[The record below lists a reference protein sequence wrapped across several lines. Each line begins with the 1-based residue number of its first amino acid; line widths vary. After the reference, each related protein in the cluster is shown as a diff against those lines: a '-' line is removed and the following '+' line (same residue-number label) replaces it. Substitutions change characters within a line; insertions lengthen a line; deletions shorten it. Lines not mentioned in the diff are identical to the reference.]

1 MTAKLHMNSKV
12 SAQVH
17 FVLCETCFWC
27 ASCFKIYKRSVAK
40 CPCCNSIRL
49 KSIPI
54 CDNEVYKFGHDPKRV
69 VALELSDIRKRNM
82 NISTAEVLLKVDA
95 KTCVYKQRDRKVTY
109 SVIDSGR
116 TLYLDNKD
124 IISAQLEACERL
136 LKYTEVVVDREAIQ
150 KEMAELS
157 MILEL
162 NPRRRRSCV
171 YHRPVEC

>member
-1 MTAKLHMNSKV
+1 
-12 SAQVH
+12 
-17 FVLCETCFWC
+17 
-27 ASCFKIYKRSVAK
+27 
-40 CPCCNSIRL
+40 
-49 KSIPI
+49 
-54 CDNEVYKFGHDPKRV
+54 
-69 VALELSDIRKRNM
+69 M

-95 KTCVYKQRDRKVTY
+95 KTCLYKQRYRKVTY
-109 SVIDSGR
+109 SVIDTGG

-124 IISAQLEACERL
+124 IISAQLEACEQL

>member
-1 MTAKLHMNSKV
+1 
-12 SAQVH
+12 
-17 FVLCETCFWC
+17 
-27 ASCFKIYKRSVAK
+27 
-40 CPCCNSIRL
+40 
-49 KSIPI
+49 
-54 CDNEVYKFGHDPKRV
+54 V

-162 NPRRRRSCV
+162 NPTRRRSCV
-171 YHRPVEC
+171 YRRPVEC